1 EEAYLFDHTV
11 GRIGNKLTKRWTG
24 PWIVKELRGKNAAVL
39 EREGRTTVQNI
50 SAIMPIGPKWDPE
63 DMKRGPVGGPDE
75 LMEGEGRSEVTER
88 LSEKATT
95 AQLDDDRIRKQFHE
109 EIGARKKEAKEGKK
123 LAEGK
128 KAESKEE
135 AKQRRQSRR
144 SRRKEQEKTVEDMKK
159 EGQPEKKRKNMLE
172 IQKMPELP
180 RKQDPYD
187 IKDLEVGTM

>member
-1 EEAYLFDHTV
+1 EEAYVFDNTV
-11 GRIGNKLTKRWTG
+11 GRTGNKLTKRWTG

-75 LMEGEGRSEVTER
+75 LMEGEVISEVTKH

-95 AQLDDDRIRKQFHE
+95 AQLDDDRIRKQVHE
-109 EIGARKKEAKEGKK
+109 EIGSRKRETKERKK
-123 LAEGK
+123 LADEKKSELREEEKQKTAEEKSKGK
-128 KAESKEE
+128 NKAE
-135 AKQRRQSRR
+135 
-144 SRRKEQEKTVEDMKK
+144 EKTVEDMKK

-187 IKDLEVGTM
+187 IKDL